1 MNPLEKSY
9 RRLLH
14 AYPVEWREERGEEML
29 AVLLEWAPDHQT
41 RPSVREAIDLIWNG
55 LRARFGGGDKS
66 GPRLLAERV
75 SILSLAGGAAVS
87 LMCLVFG
94 EIPPQLSP
102 VYREMITI
110 APVYSLGALLYVT
123 WFATV
128 GLLAVGVIR
137 NARRVA
143 RVLLGAVALVT
154 LTSIAARWSIMPA
167 PPLGLMAFMALLAA
181 SAVGAPTAITRGAR
195 RSLGIVTVAA
205 AAVVTNTWLN
215 VQRGWIS
222 GGFDFY
228 RGVLPGWVHQ
238 SMWVVVPVLVVSGAV
253 ASIRRPGW
261 LLACVLASV
270 PWVCYQLAYV
280 SYQQPDLF
288 LPKIFLAGVGV
299 VALLLKDA
307 TRAAVQPRRVPLR

>member
-29 AVLLEWAPDHQT
+29 AVLLEWAPDHRS
-41 RPSVREAIDLIWNG
+41 RPTAREALDLIWNG
-55 LRARFGGGDKS
+55 LRARFGGGERS

-94 EIPPQLSP
+94 EIPRQVSP
-102 VYREMITI
+102 VYREMITM
-110 APVYSLGALLYVT
+110 APVYSLGTLLYVT
-123 WFATV
+123 WFATI

-143 RVLLGAVALVT
+143 RVLLGVTGLVT
-154 LTSIAARWSIMPA
+154 LTSIAAHWSIMAA
-167 PPLGLMAFMALLAA
+167 PPLGLMAFMALLAT
-181 SAVGAPTAITRGAR
+181 SAVGAPKTMTRGAR
-195 RSLGIVTVAA
+195 RSLGIATVAA
-205 AAVVTNTWLN
+205 GAVVTNTWFD
-215 VQRGWIS
+215 VRWGMIS

-228 RGVLPGWVHQ
+228 HGALPGWVHQ
-238 SMWVVVPVLVVSGAV
+238 SMWVVLPVLVVGGAV

-270 PWVCYQLAYV
+270 PWVCYQLAYL

-307 TRAAVQPRRVPLR
+307 MRAAVQPRRVPLR

>member
-94 EIPPQLSP
+94 EIPRQLSP

-110 APVYSLGALLYVT
+110 APVYSLGTLLYVT

-143 RVLLGAVALVT
+143 RVLLGVAALVT
-154 LTSIAARWSIMPA
+154 LTSIAARWSIIAA
-167 PPLGLMAFMALLAA
+167 PPLTLMAFMAMLAA
-181 SAVGAPTAITRGAR
+181 SAFGAPKAMTRGTR
-195 RSLGIVTVAA
+195 RILGIVTIAA
-205 AAVVTNTWLN
+205 AAVVTNTSLN
-215 VQRGWIS
+215 LQWGWIS

-228 RGVLPGWVHQ
+228 RASLPSWLRE
-238 SMWVVVPVLVVSGAV
+238 SMWVVLPVLLLSGAV

-261 LLACVLASV
+261 LHACLLASV

-280 SYQQPDLF
+280 NYPGPDLF
-288 LPKIFLAGVGV
+288 LPGAFLAGTGV

-307 TRAAVQPRRVPLR
+307 TRAAVQLRRVPLR